1 MLWFYYKKVFSPNL
15 ALCILIILILSVVKY
30 LVEWMEWNVV
40 HRSTFGRMD
49 GVECSTPVKQTG
61 SCCSAYGCSRKWK
74 KEDKVHFHS
83 YPLKDKHRLAK
94 WLAAIKRDNFK
105 PTTTSRICGDHF
117 ITSDYHPGSRE
128 LKKSA
133 VPSVFQFPE
142 HLQKPELAP
151 RRPPLK
157 RNMTTPSSSVD
168 LSVAKKS
175 KVSPSKDELKKII
188 EKQV

>member
-1 MLWFYYKKVFSPNL
+1 M
-15 ALCILIILILSVVKY
+15 
-30 LVEWMEWNVV
+30 
-40 HRSTFGRMD
+40 
-49 GVECSTPVKQTG
+49 
-61 SCCSAYGCSRKWK
+61 
-74 KEDKVHFHS
+74 HFHS

-94 WLAAIKRDNFK
+94 WLAAIKRDDFK
-105 PTTTSRICGDHF
+105 PTTASQICGDHF

-142 HLQKPELAP
+142 HLQTTELTP
-151 RRPPLK
+151 RRPPSK

-188 EKQV
+188 EKQKFEIKTLKQKIRRKEKKITCLSGVLSDLKEKSLINQSTASLLEEKFSGLTLEMIKNQL